1 MKMIKKR
8 KMNNGKN
15 GLESE
20 SIKGKMKEILSIS
33 FFTLIAAFM
42 ALLLADLI
50 FFPLAYFSV
59 RNVDIFNFLFKY
71 TAVFF
76 IAAALL
82 TLLFIKVRSL
92 RRDGKNLRSIII
104 YIFVRPFQYFIFF
117 IFVLLLIALLIAVI
131 YFIFSSNYYHLHRIA
146 GGA

>member
-1 MKMIKKR
+1 
-8 KMNNGKN
+8 MNNGKN

-117 IFVLLLIALLIAVI
+117 IFLDK
-131 YFIFSSNYYHLHRIA
+131 
-146 GGA
+146 